1 MTGPDTDLDLS
12 DGSYTAVVDSIED
25 GLATVFFEADGEDV
39 GDALVDAYLLPEE
52 GRHADAI
59 FEVTVE
65 DGTVVGWEYDEALTE
80 QRKEA
85 AQDRF
90 DRLSERPP
98 AEEEEDG

>member
-1 MTGPDTDLDLS
+1 MTGFDELA

-25 GLATVFFEADGEDV
+25 GLATVFFEEDGEEV
-39 GDALVDAYLLPEE
+39 GHAVCEATELPDD

-59 FEVTVE
+59 LLVTVVNGSPLRWTPDPE
-65 DGTVVGWEYDEALTE
+65 RAMERQEE
-80 QRKEA
+80 

-98 AEEEEDG
+98 SNDDSE